1 MKKQILS
8 AVVMSFVTLAFL
20 IVVNDITNNNDSQPN
35 QAKVDVY
42 ENTAVPDL
50 ATLDEEQ

>member
-20 IVVNDITNNNDSQPN
+20 IVVNDITNNNDAQPN
-35 QAKVDVY
+35 QATVDVY
-42 ENTAVPDL
+42 ENTSTPDL